1 MIDYVILSNTRTE
14 KDYAMTS
21 GLLSSLGNTV
31 YPAEN
36 GFESYRV
43 TIVENNPGCGGFRY
57 PASCDVVFFDMG
69 KYGMFNYNYALNI
82 GYSHCLSAYGDGDW
96 MCVFNNDVT
105 CEPDWI
111 TEISKAVTINP
122 AIESI
127 GPNPH
132 ARGDG
137 VDYGYTLF

>member
-43 TIVENNPGCGGFRY
+43 TIVENSPGCGGFRY
-57 PASCDVVFFDMG
+57 PASCDVVFFDIFVDFLQG
-69 KYGMFNYNYALNI
+69 F
-82 GYSHCLSAYGDGDW
+82 
-96 MCVFNNDVT
+96 FR
-105 CEPDWI
+105 
-111 TEISKAVTINP
+111 
-122 AIESI
+122 
-127 GPNPH
+127 
-132 ARGDG
+132 ARGEIG
-137 VDYGYTLF
+137 MMESEFQIV